1 LIASTYL
8 LFLIGAGLFSK
19 CIGFFEYYVS
29 AFSKDLEYRLLTTG
43 LQRFAKAVGG
53 DVAETGNGP
62 GSYQVAGNV
71 WHLTYGNPETGA
83 VGTNGGWQIFNAIF
97 GWNNNASIGTI
108 LGYCLYWIAIMVSL
122 IYIKWSEGRV
132 TFFGRGSKAYH
143 RMEARKLERA
153 TNADLKASPASPSV
167 NTHRSDS
174 DHSSEDGKQKLS
186 EEQHL
191 PTGVVLG
198 RVATLHSGSSDSG
211 DLKA

>member
-1 LIASTYL
+1 MRLRNHPYPLLIY
-8 LFLIGAGLFSK
+8 FDI
-19 CIGFFEYYVS
+19 
-29 AFSKDLEYRLLTTG
+29 

-108 LGYCLYWIAIMVSL
+108 LGYCLYWIAIMVAL

-132 TFFGRGSKAYH
+132 TFFGYGSKAYH
-143 RMEARKLERA
+143 RMESRRIERE
-153 TNADLKASPASPSV
+153 TNADIKAPVDRSFEVDAV
-167 NTHRSDS
+167 RSDS
-174 DHSSEDGKQKLS
+174 EQSSEDGKHKLS
-186 EEQHL
+186 DEQHIPATHVL
-191 PTGVVLG
+191 HRGTTLDSESYSKSGVQ
-198 RVATLHSGSSDSG
+198 A
-211 DLKA
+211 